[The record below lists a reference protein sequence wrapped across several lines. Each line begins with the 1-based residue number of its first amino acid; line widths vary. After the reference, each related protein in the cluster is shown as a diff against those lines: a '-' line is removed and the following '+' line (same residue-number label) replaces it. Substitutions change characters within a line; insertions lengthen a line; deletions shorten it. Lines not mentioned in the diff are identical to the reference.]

1 MENMLLS
8 IIIPIY
14 NAENFI
20 NKILDS
26 ILIRNFKDYEIIL
39 INDGSNDKSKDICNE
54 YSKKYGHINCYHI
67 ENRGSFQARVYGI
80 KKSKGKYIVFM
91 DVDDFIDEDYF
102 ENILLALKKKAD
114 LYSFNNK
121 INKYNKYK
129 FIEERSL
136 ENKFI
141 NNKKNVYN
149 YYFSGASGAV
159 WNKIY
164 LGDILRENINDFNVN
179 ISIGDDY
186 YINLIYLKYVNNIC
200 VLNTSSYNHVLNTS
214 VSISNKIR
222 QENISDLDI
231 LLEAIF
237 NFRIVTGYDSYIL
250 DKYIEQRF
258 DSFCGLIRRN
268 LKKDRRNTIKFL
280 KRTRLFT
287 LDNLNKIKV
296 KKIKNKV
303 YKYLLKY
310 RLWNILSKL

>member
-1 MENMLLS
+1 MGNMLLS

-39 INDGSNDKSKDICNE
+39 INDGSNDKSKDICDE
-54 YSKKYGHINCYHI
+54 YSKKYGYISCYHI
-67 ENRGSFQARVYGI
+67 ENRGCFKARVYGI

-91 DVDDFIDEDYF
+91 DVDDFINEDYF

-114 LYSFNNK
+114 FYFLNNK

-129 FIEERSL
+129 FIEERYL

-141 NNKKNVYN
+141 NNKKDVYD
-149 YYFSGASGAV
+149 YYFSSASGAV

-200 VLNTSSYNHVLNTS
+200 ISNTSSYNHVVNTS

-222 QENISDLDI
+222 QENISDLDT

-237 NFRIVTGYDSYIL
+237 NFRIVASYDTPIL

-258 DSFCGLIRRN
+258 ESFCGLVRRN
-268 LKKDRRNTIKFL
+268 LKKDRRDTVKFL

-296 KKIKNKV
+296 TKIKNKI